1 MSNPRLV
8 EFIRKLEGELNS
20 YADYRKELNKEPQTF
35 VFHKTS
41 LLNETVKQLSKGHG
55 INLTTSQKKRLKEL
69 VDNAADELHK
79 DLEKI
84 AGRRL
89 KRPGGRT
96 TLHFDKHTDVPIPS
110 FYNKFLP
117 YSAFTRVKF
126 AYRGAM
132 NNYFTNMQNFLR
144 DETQHDVVRNKS
156 NKKEK
161 KSIMHFFDAGHE
173 EGAGVFEKFLDSRT
187 VKIMSEMDKTVDTFS
202 EKELNKLQEDLKK
215 HKIDL
220 SLQKLDD
227 KDMIIIKIES
237 SSENRS
243 RGQKSGLRSKKLRS
257 QVKAFLTREDLSD
270 LEGSDSL
277 KERKNKKVRKVT
289 TDPFKK
295 LANKNVKVIADDLK
309 EKKSSKKPVKSS
321 VSPKVKSKR
330 TRTRTRTRVSVNT
343 KRRRSNK
350 PASPASDML
359 KMIGLINKELPATV
373 RKNMVA
379 PRLQNQTGRFA
390 DSVKVTEIIQTPQ
403 GFPSVGYT
411 YQRRPYEVFEEG
423 SSGNWANGDRDP
435 RTLIDGSIR
444 EIAAKMAI
452 GRFYTRRV

>member
-8 EFIRKLEGELNS
+8 EFIRKLEGELNN

-41 LLNETVKQLSKGHG
+41 LLNETIKQLSKGHG
-55 INLTTSQKKRLKEL
+55 INLSGDQKKRLKEL
-69 VDNAADELHK
+69 VDDAADELHK
-79 DLEKI
+79 DLERI

-202 EKELNKLQEDLKK
+202 EKELNKLQKDLKQ
-215 HKIDL
+215 HGIDL

-243 RGQKSGLRSKKLRS
+243 RGQKSGLRSKKLRG
-257 QVKAFLTREDLSD
+257 QVKAFLTREDLSE

-277 KERKNKKVRKVT
+277 KERKNKKLRKVT

-295 LANKNVKVIADDLK
+295 LANKNVKVRSDDLK

-321 VSPKVKSKR
+321 VSAKVRPKR
-330 TRTRTRTRVSVNT
+330 TKTKTRLSVST

-350 PASPASDML
+350 PAASPASDML
-359 KMIGLINKELPATV
+359 KMIGLINKELPSVV

-390 DSVKVTEIIQTPQ
+390 SSVKVTEVIQTPQ

-411 YQRRPYEVFEEG
+411 YQRNPYEVFEEG

>member
-8 EFIRKLEGELNS
+8 EFIRKLEGELNN

-55 INLTTSQKKRLKEL
+55 INLSTNQKNRLKGL
-69 VDNAADELHK
+69 VDDAADELHK
-79 DLEKI
+79 DLEII

-89 KRPGGRT
+89 KRPGGKT

-173 EGAGVFEKFLDSRT
+173 EGAGVFEKFLDSKT

-202 EKELNKLQEDLKK
+202 EKELSKLQKDLKE

-237 SSENRS
+237 ASHNRS
-243 RGQKSGLRSKKLRS
+243 RGQKSGLRSKKLRT
-257 QVKAFLTREDLSD
+257 QIGQFLGRQDLKD

-277 KERKNKKVRKVT
+277 QERKNKKVRKVT

-295 LANKNVKVIADDLK
+295 LGNKNVKVRSDDLK
-309 EKKSSKKPVKSS
+309 EKKSSKKPVKKT
-321 VSPKVKSKR
+321 VSAKVKSKR
-330 TRTRTRTRVSVNT
+330 TKTRTRLSVNT
-343 KRRRSNK
+343 KRRRSNT
-350 PASPASDML
+350 PASSASNML
-359 KMIGLINKELPATV
+359 QMIGLINKELPGVV

-390 DSVKVTEIIQTPQ
+390 NSVKVTEVIQTPQ

-423 SSGNWANGDRDP
+423 SSGNWADGNRDP
-435 RTLIDGSIR
+435 RDLIDGSIR

>member
-8 EFIRKLEGELNS
+8 EFIRKLEGELNN

-55 INLTTSQKKRLKEL
+55 INLSNSQKKRLKDL
-69 VDNAADELHK
+69 VDDAADELHK
-79 DLEKI
+79 DLERI

-187 VKIMSEMDKTVDTFS
+187 VKIMSEMDKTVDKFS
-202 EKELNKLQEDLKK
+202 EKELNKLQKDLKE
-215 HKIDL
+215 HGIDL

-243 RGQKSGLRSKKLRS
+243 RGQKSGLRSKKLRG
-257 QVKAFLTREDLSD
+257 QVKSFLTKEDLSE

-277 KERKNKKVRKVT
+277 KERKNKKLRRVT

-295 LANKNVKVIADDLK
+295 LANNNVKVRSTDLK
-309 EKKSSKKPVKSS
+309 DKKSSKKPIKKTASA
-321 VSPKVKSKR
+321 KIRSKTTK
-330 TRTRTRTRVSVNT
+330 TRTRLSVNT

-350 PASPASDML
+350 PASAASDML
-359 KMIGLINKELPATV
+359 RMIGLINKELPSVV

-390 DSVKVTEIIQTPQ
+390 NSVKVTEVIQTPQ

-411 YQRRPYEVFEEG
+411 YQRNPYEVFEEG

>member
-8 EFIRKLEGELNS
+8 EFIRKLEGELNT

-41 LLNETVKQLSKGHG
+41 LFNETVKQLSKGHG
-55 INLTTSQKKRLKEL
+55 INLSGDQKKRLKDL
-69 VDNAADELHK
+69 VDDAADELHK
-79 DLEKI
+79 DLERI

-173 EGAGVFEKFLDSRT
+173 EGAGVFEKFLDSKT

-202 EKELNKLQEDLKK
+202 EKELSKLQKDLKK

-220 SLQKLDD
+220 SLQKLDN

-243 RGQKSGLRSKKLRS
+243 RGQKSGLRSKNLRKR
-257 QVKAFLTREDLSD
+257 VKAFLNKEDLSK

-277 KERKNKKVRKVT
+277 RERKDKKVRRVT

-295 LANKNVKVIADDLK
+295 LGNSNVKVRSTDLK
-309 EKKSSKKPVKSS
+309 DKKSSKKPVKKTA
-321 VSPKVKSKR
+321 SPKVKAR
-330 TRTRTRTRVSVNT
+330 RTQTRTRLSVNT

-359 KMIGLINKELPATV
+359 RMIGLINKELPSVV

-390 DSVKVTEIIQTPQ
+390 SSVKVTEVIQTPQ

-411 YQRRPYEVFEEG
+411 YQRNPYEVFEEG

>member
-309 EKKSSKKPVKSS
+309 EKSLVKNLL
-321 VSPKVKSKR
+321 KV
-330 TRTRTRTRVSVNT
+330 
-343 KRRRSNK
+343 
-350 PASPASDML
+350 
-359 KMIGLINKELPATV
+359 
-373 RKNMVA
+373 
-379 PRLQNQTGRFA
+379 Q
-390 DSVKVTEIIQTPQ
+390 
-403 GFPSVGYT
+403 
-411 YQRRPYEVFEEG
+411 
-423 SSGNWANGDRDP
+423 
-435 RTLIDGSIR
+435 
-444 EIAAKMAI
+444 
-452 GRFYTRRV
+452 

>member
-1 MSNPRLV
+1 MSNPNLV
-8 EFIRKLEGELNS
+8 KFIRKLEGELNN

-41 LLNETVKQLSKGHG
+41 LLNETIKQLSKGHG
-55 INLTTSQKKRLKEL
+55 INLSGDQKKRLKEL
-69 VDNAADELHK
+69 VDDAADELHK
-79 DLEKI
+79 DLEAI

-110 FYNKFLP
+110 FYKKFLP

-132 NNYFTNMQNFLR
+132 NTYFTNMQNFLR

-173 EGAGVFEKFLDSRT
+173 EGAGVFEKFLDSKT
-187 VKIMSEMDKTVDTFS
+187 VKIMSEMDKTVDRFS
-202 EKELNKLQEDLKK
+202 EQELSKLQKDLKK
-215 HKIDL
+215 HEIDL

-243 RGQKSGLRSKKLRS
+243 RGQKSGLRSKKLRR
-257 QVKAFLTREDLSD
+257 QVRAFLNREDLSD

-277 KERKNKKVRKVT
+277 KEKKNKKLRKVT

-295 LANKNVKVIADDLK
+295 LANKNVKVRSGDLK
-309 EKKSSKKPVKSS
+309 AKKSSKKPVKKSAS
-321 VSPKVKSKR
+321 MKVKTKR
-330 TRTRTRTRVSVNT
+330 TKSKTRVSTNT
-343 KRRRSNK
+343 RRRKSNK
-350 PASPASDML
+350 PTSPASNML
-359 KMIGLINKELPATV
+359 QMIGLINKELPATV

-390 DSVKVTEIIQTPQ
+390 NSVKVTEVIQTPQ

-423 SSGNWANGDRDP
+423 SSGSWADGNRDP
-435 RTLIDGSIR
+435 RDLIDGSIR